1 MSVVEVAIDRTQQSA
16 KGNCNLKL
24 PILHQVHQIGLVSA
38 LPIPSHHRAFAAI
51 RAHHPRRDLVVC
63 AEGDVRAHVCFDE
76 AGNDIAQVF
85 NGESTFDNADGS
97 NADGSNADG
106 SSEFERAEPV
116 TLVVEVALVPKA
128 KVDHL
133 CAASHS

>member
-16 KGNCNLKL
+16 KNNCNLKL
-24 PILHQVHQIGLVSA
+24 SILHQVHQVGLVSA

-85 NGESTFDNADGS
+85 NGESTLD